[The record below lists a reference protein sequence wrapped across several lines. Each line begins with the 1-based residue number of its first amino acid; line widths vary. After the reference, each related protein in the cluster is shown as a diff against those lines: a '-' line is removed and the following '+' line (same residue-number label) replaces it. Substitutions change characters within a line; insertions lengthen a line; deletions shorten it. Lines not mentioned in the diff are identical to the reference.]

1 MNSPTSATRPSFVA
15 GSALLRTWS
24 EHDWQGGVRVDQL
37 FALDRL
43 IVVTENSTYHLV
55 VVAPATAEVLVRGG
69 AFFPVYT
76 PVRVAG
82 SSLGGSFLKLKSVHA
97 GFRLELSTGD
107 GFIITSTVRTVA
119 IAPAVTSPSEL
130 M

>member
-1 MNSPTSATRPSFVA
+1 VNRPTSATRPSFVA
-15 GSALLRTWS
+15 DSALLRTWS
-24 EHDWQGGVRVDQL
+24 EHDWRGGVRVDEL
-37 FALDRL
+37 SSLDRL
-43 IVVTENSTYHLV
+43 IVVTENSTYHIV
-55 VVAPATAEVLVRGG
+55 VVAPATADVLVRGG

-82 SSLGGSFLKLKSVHA
+82 SSLGGSFLKLRSVHA
-97 GFRLELSTGD
+97 GFRLELNTSD

-119 IAPAVTSPSEL
+119 IAPAVTSPGDL